1 MRKKEE
7 VAKRK
12 LSEVTYKMM
21 ALQHPNGSGG
31 IISSILSVT
40 SNFESLFFYMLNMVV
55 LFYVDEY
62 WVVNG
67 LG

>member
-1 MRKKEE
+1 
-7 VAKRK
+7 
-12 LSEVTYKMM
+12 M